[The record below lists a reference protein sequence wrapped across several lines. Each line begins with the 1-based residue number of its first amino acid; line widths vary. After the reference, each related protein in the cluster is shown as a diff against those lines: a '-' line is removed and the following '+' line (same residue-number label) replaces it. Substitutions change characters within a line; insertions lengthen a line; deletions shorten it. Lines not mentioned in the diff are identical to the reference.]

1 MKIIN
6 QTDLNYQTI
15 GLLIDTIME
24 KNQGSTNYYG
34 KIEFCRMSVGNRVI
48 NVQIRYLKRYVE
60 WYFWE
65 ASSDKC
71 Q

>member
-6 QTDLNYQTI
+6 NTTLNYRGI
-15 GLLIDTIME
+15 GLMIDTIV
-24 KNQGSTNYYG
+24 KNNQGNTNYYG
-34 KIEFCRMSVGNRVI
+34 KIEFCKMQIGNRVI

-71 Q
+71 